1 MLFFTLGG
9 GALLAYLLLAVSPW
23 QQDGRLDRLLVVLFL
38 GALLVCITGLGGA
51 VALILHSRY
60 PTLGGGHRQRTARP
74 AVALR
79 QGFLLGCAV
88 VMLALLAFF
97 RIFDVIFLLS
107 IPLLVGLLEAYLQHR
122 PVR

>member
-1 MLFFTLGG
+1 MFFFTLGG
-9 GALLAYLLLAVSPW
+9 GGLLAYLLSSVSPW
-23 QQDGRLDRLLVVLFL
+23 QADGQLDRLRVALFF
-38 GALLVCITGLGGA
+38 GALLISITGLGGA
-51 VALILHSRY
+51 VALALHRRY
-60 PTLGGGHRQRTARP
+60 PNLGGGNRQRSARP

-88 VMLALLAFF
+88 VILAILAFF